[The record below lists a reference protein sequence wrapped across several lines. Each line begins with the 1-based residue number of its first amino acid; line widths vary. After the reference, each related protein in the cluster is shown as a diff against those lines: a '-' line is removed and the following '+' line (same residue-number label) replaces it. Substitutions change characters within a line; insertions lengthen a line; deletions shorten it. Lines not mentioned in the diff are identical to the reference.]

1 MSAAV
6 FITIQPQQLSLVC
19 EKHSQGL
26 KACLWIKEASDR
38 PLVHGPRC
46 TGRNCEGRFGSQH
59 VHYNK
64 LHREQKRFNPDD
76 LTPFLLN
83 GSFVQT
89 MCFQWFFRCH
99 ISLFE

>member
-38 PLVHGPRC
+38 PLVHGLAVQVGTVKEDLAPPNSCRLLPPR
-46 TGRNCEGRFGSQH
+46 T
-59 VHYNK
+59 K
-64 LHREQKRFNPDD
+64 
-76 LTPFLLN
+76 T
-83 GSFVQT
+83 
-89 MCFQWFFRCH
+89 
-99 ISLFE
+99 I